1 MSQTKKP
8 ARPIYLK
15 VIQSPETLK
24 DGTNQSDGET
34 TKFGAQSSEQLDYMG
49 ALIQELKTM
58 ANELQEHR
66 LAMLLDLAYRE
77 TTDQRPA
84 NSA

>member
-8 ARPIYLK
+8 ARPIHLK
-15 VIQSPETLK
+15 IVSGNGAKHGSPETTRL
-24 DGTNQSDGET
+24 
-34 TKFGAQSSEQLDYMG
+34 GARPSEQLDYMG

-58 ANELQEHR
+58 ADELQAQR

-77 TTDQRPA
+77 TTDQRSA

>member
-1 MSQTKKP
+1 
-8 ARPIYLK
+8 
-15 VIQSPETLK
+15 
-24 DGTNQSDGET
+24 
-34 TKFGAQSSEQLDYMG
+34 MG

-58 ANELQEHR
+58 ADELQAQR

-77 TTDQRPA
+77 TTDQRSA